1 MNEEK
6 FKIVEDCTIL
16 RAEVGSRLYGTNLDG
31 GGDRDELGICIE
43 PIEMAVGFS
52 EFEQFVFRTAEEREG
67 KHEARSI
74 SGDLDLT
81 IYSLRKF
88 LRLALSGNPTII
100 QLLFVAK
107 DKWVSGTKY
116 GSELQE
122 LAPYIVARSSGKA
135 FLGYLQAQRMRFT
148 GEKGGSH
155 GAVHS
160 EDQAKFGY
168 DSKYAMHMLRLG
180 FQGVELLTTGRLTFP
195 VPERE
200 FLLNVRRGKSNSN
213 EILTRTGELERE
225 IKSLLDSAPL
235 PEVPDRM
242 RVEKWMV
249 EQYEQVWLNN
259 AGPHFE
265 WCSVCD
271 QRADPYCGGCGGSG
285 VNLVREK

>member
-168 DSKYAMHMLRLG
+168 DSKMQCICYDLAFKGSNCLLLEDLLSQCPNGSFCSTCDAVRATVTRSLHGLASWSERSNLYLTVLRYL
-180 FQGVELLTTGRLTFP
+180 
-195 VPERE
+195 
-200 FLLNVRRGKSNSN
+200 KSPT
-213 EILTRTGELERE
+213 E
-225 IKSLLDSAPL
+225 
-235 PEVPDRM
+235 
-242 RVEKWMV
+242 
-249 EQYEQVWLNN
+249 
-259 AGPHFE
+259 
-265 WCSVCD
+265 
-271 QRADPYCGGCGGSG
+271 
-285 VNLVREK
+285 